1 MRVCGYVGLRGA
13 WNMRVGRGNVVKLN
27 LVLGIVIPAKAGIQ
41 RRKSLKTLDPCLRRD
56 DT

>member
-1 MRVCGYVGLRGA
+1 MRLSGHAGLQGA
-13 WNMRVGRGNVVKLN
+13 WDMRSGGVNVAQLN

-41 RRKSLKTLDPCLRRD
+41 RRKSLKALDPCLRRD